1 MKWLNI
7 FAADGVK
14 SDTMVIRTLLTGLLS
29 MAFIVAFTQKQQ
41 INRTDFYAAMA
52 SDKLELI
59 NDQEKIVKSYGDG
72 SQGFEGALLMK
83 KAGLLGKA
91 SEKLS
96 LFKSGHKLL
105 DNAIKMDEANAEL
118 RFLRLMIQE
127 NAPKVVK
134 YKGNI
139 DADSELIKQ
148 HFNQLHPQA
157 QKAVIEYSKKSKIL
171 KPGDF

>member
-1 MKWLNI
+1 M
-7 FAADGVK
+7 
-14 SDTMVIRTLLTGLLS
+14 LS
-29 MAFIVAFTQKQQ
+29 VAFIVAFTQKLQ

-52 SDKLELI
+52 SNKLELI
-59 NDQEKIVKSYGDG
+59 SDQEKIVKSYGNE

-83 KAGLLGKA
+83 KAGLVGKA

-127 NAPKVVK
+127 NAPNIVK

-139 DADSELIKQ
+139 EADKELIQQ

-157 QKAVIEYSKKSKIL
+157 KKAVIEYSKKSKIL
-171 KPGDF
+171 KASDFNQLPS